1 MGNILIQ
8 TIPPKQYCW
17 RPNVQT
23 LKLARD
29 SSHSSHSMCSVSGP
43 GLAVETV
50 VPKEAAGHGPV
61 PCCHLQPEV
70 ITETITQ
77 MKLGFSI
84 APSRG
89 LSG

>member
-29 SSHSSHSMCSVSGP
+29 SSHSSHSMGA
-43 GLAVETV
+43 L
-50 VPKEAAGHGPV
+50 
-61 PCCHLQPEV
+61 
-70 ITETITQ
+70 
-77 MKLGFSI
+77 
-84 APSRG
+84 
-89 LSG
+89 